1 MEEKKASR
9 SGNKYYEVILDWFRQ
24 QILSGQMKEGDPI
37 PSERELASQ
46 FGVSR
51 VPVREALRILEYIGI
66 INNGPDG
73 MTIQRVDVQLFTPGA
88 NFATE
93 ITQETIENLFEVRI
107 FLESAAAYYAALR
120 HTDEDIVQ
128 IREAIQAMYDYDWSV
143 FNANRSYQ
151 NHTQEIAAPSFE
163 QSEESYSPLM
173 NKYQEAISVTDH
185 YCETNSRFAW
195 VGKIEDEQLLSA
207 LERLSELDLKI
218 LTLYVYV
225 GYTESEIAGELGG
238 SKVAIHKR
246 IEKITKFLK
255 NF

>member
-1 MEEKKASR
+1 MGFNYGFEKKNFDSQWAVTR
-9 SGNKYYEVILDWFRQ
+9 KQYEN
-24 QILSGQMKEGDPI
+24 
-37 PSERELASQ
+37 A
-46 FGVSR
+46 
-51 VPVREALRILEYIGI
+51 
-66 INNGPDG
+66 G
-73 MTIQRVDVQLFTPGA
+73 MR
-88 NFATE
+88 N
-93 ITQETIENLFEVRI
+93 
-107 FLESAAAYYAALR
+107 
-120 HTDEDIVQ
+120 
-128 IREAIQAMYDYDWSV
+128 EAIQAMYDYDWSV

-207 LERLSELDLKI
+207 LESLSELDLKI